1 MGINHKPQPAEVT
14 DDSSGPQRGTTYVVA
29 VLEAQDQSYGA
40 MLVEPEEPA
49 ALPEPEETK
58 QLEGPVEEAA

>member
-1 MGINHKPQPAEVT
+1 MT